1 MKKQLLIFF
10 LTLLVFSCSKQEKEE
25 ANQTFTELFDDSFWA
40 LQNETLEAIIFIKDD
55 ALTIKQRYNKGTK
68 NCDTQQNT
76 LKEGNIDWGGDDAMV
91 FFETNSPEKIVVII
105 NYTESCENPHFTD
118 GNQYCDEHDKYTLKI
133 KDSILLFTI
142 VEFID
147 SEYTVVGDIVFTRD
161 NSFTYSDYLNLSCD

>member
-1 MKKQLLIFF
+1 
-10 LTLLVFSCSKQEKEE
+10 
-25 ANQTFTELFDDSFWA
+25 
-40 LQNETLEAIIFIKDD
+40 
-55 ALTIKQRYNKGTK
+55 
-68 NCDTQQNT
+68 
-76 LKEGNIDWGGDDAMV
+76 MV

-133 KDSILLFTI
+133 KDSILLFNI

-161 NSFTYSDYLNLSCD
+161 NSFTYSDYLNWSCD